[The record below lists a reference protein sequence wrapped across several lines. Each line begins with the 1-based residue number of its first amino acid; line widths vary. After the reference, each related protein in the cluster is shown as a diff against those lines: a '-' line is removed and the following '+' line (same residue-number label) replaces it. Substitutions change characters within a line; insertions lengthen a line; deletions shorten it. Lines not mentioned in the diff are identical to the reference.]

1 MSTFTTCLIVAGV
14 IYAMGLLLG
23 SLNIPDELPFPSYQQ
38 EYEKKRNKT
47 IGKVIFWPC
56 YLSIW
61 LVTII
66 LLANLT
72 FFRFIGKSIKGFFN
86 YLKEDFINETKEIF

>member
-1 MSTFTTCLIVAGV
+1 MSTLTTILIVSGV

-23 SLNIPDELPFPSYQQ
+23 SLNIPNELPFPTYQQ
-38 EYEKKRNKT
+38 EYEKNRNKA
-47 IGKVIFWPC
+47 IGKLIFWPC

-66 LLANLT
+66 LLGNLI
-72 FFRFIGKSIKGFFN
+72 FFRFVWKSIKGFCN
-86 YLKEDFINETKEIF
+86 YLKEDFINETKEML